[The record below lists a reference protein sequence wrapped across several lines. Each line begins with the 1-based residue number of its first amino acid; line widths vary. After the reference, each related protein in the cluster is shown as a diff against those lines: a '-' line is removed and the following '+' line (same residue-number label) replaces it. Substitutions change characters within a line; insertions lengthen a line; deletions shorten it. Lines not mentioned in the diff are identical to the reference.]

1 MLFSQS
7 KAVMPDAFYQCWA
20 ASHEEDDNAFF
31 DTYRPCNYKEF
42 KAGMYRHRVEFFR
55 DGNCKWLRMAANDAH
70 YFVDG
75 KWSYRKGNITVK
87 DNKDQVVFKFS
98 IKNLKQ
104 NRMNVVVKAINY

>member
-1 MLFSQS
+1 
-7 KAVMPDAFYQCWA
+7 
-20 ASHEEDDNAFF
+20 
-31 DTYRPCNYKEF
+31 
-42 KAGMYRHRVEFFR
+42 
-55 DGNCKWLRMAANDAH
+55 MAANDAH